1 MQTNV
6 VNALLLNMD
15 ARSSAKERLIV
26 DDVGS
31 PVERPFMAVRCRMAD
46 VQSTS
51 LVQDVAIKKASVL
64 PEAAPAPESEIEAAG
79 E

>member
-1 MQTNV
+1 
-6 VNALLLNMD
+6 
-15 ARSSAKERLIV
+15 
-26 DDVGS
+26 
-31 PVERPFMAVRCRMAD
+31 MAVRCRMAD

-51 LVQDVAIKKASVL
+51 FVQDVAIKKASVL